1 MDAELNTST
10 GFFGAGFHGYP
21 FIQEGG
27 GNYNSTF
34 NIIDESPKTHYQRMP
49 TDDLSQIW
57 ATNNRD
63 NIDDL
68 DMQLRHADINAYDP
82 EYYGVKNLDYIAP
95 ATADMWN
102 FGKFLAPQEKHVSQ
116 GRSEGSEGS
125 EGFAKNLPRRH
136 IEGLGG
142 TEPIATDVV
151 LTNMQY
157 VEDEGLLTRRACYP
171 LWLVL
176 LAVVI
181 AIFGGAYILGPYLGR
196 EAHASMPLAVVSPV
210 AIAPP
215 VQTA

>member
-27 GNYNSTF
+27 GNYNGTF
-34 NIIDESPKTHYQRMP
+34 NIVDESPKTHYQRMP

-102 FGKFLAPQEKHVSQ
+102 FGKFLAPQEKHASQ
-116 GRSEGSEGS
+116 GRSEGP
-125 EGFAKNLPRRH
+125 EGFAKNLPSRH
-136 IEGLGG
+136 IEGLGN
-142 TEPIATDVV
+142 TAPAVMDAVSTSVS
-151 LTNMQY
+151 Y
-157 VEDEGLLTRRACYP
+157 VEDEGLLTKRACYP

-196 EAHASMPLAVVSPV
+196 GVHAPMPSAIISPV
-210 AIAPP
+210 AMVPP